1 MKTAYIAFAA
11 AVAFVM
17 SVPAEASSRSFGSH
31 GGGFGKQIGHG
42 NSYGKQA
49 GPGKQVGYGKQ
60 VGHGNSYGGHV
71 NRPGNSHG
79 GHVNKGPTHGKQTS
93 GPAIGAAAGAQAGA
107 KLNVLNLVKLNAGV
121 GLGLGIGLLGGR

>member
-1 MKTAYIAFAA
+1 MKTACIAFAA
-11 AVAFVM
+11 AIALAM
-17 SVPAEASSRSFGSH
+17 SVPAEAGSRSFGGH
-31 GGGFGKQIGHG
+31 GSSFGKQIGHG
-42 NSYGKQA
+42 NGFGKQV
-49 GPGKQVGYGKQ
+49 GPEKQVGYGKHAS
-60 VGHGNSYGGHV
+60 HGNSYGGHV